1 MCKLLPKPSRNK
13 RCFAD
18 STASLAFSPRYA
30 APEVLQAF
38 EAGEKTIHASP
49 ALDIWAIGVIAYEL
63 LTDTPVFDRYTSRED
78 VISQLVG
85 RKPLPWE
92 DPATKDASLRKLRML
107 KRSITKCL
115 SREPKERPSAQAL
128 LDSWEKLFDTF
139 GGDVTML
146 PGETG
151 TKSMHA

>member
-1 MCKLLPKPSRNK
+1 
-13 RCFAD
+13 
-18 STASLAFSPRYA
+18 
-30 APEVLQAF
+30 VLHAF
-38 EAGEKTIHASP
+38 ENGEKTILASP

-63 LTDTPVFDRYTSRED
+63 LTDRPVFDRYTSREE

-92 DPATKDASLRKLRML
+92 DHATKEESLRKLRML

-115 SREPKERPSAQAL
+115 SREPKERPSAQEL

-139 GGDVTML
+139 GGDATVI

-151 TKSMHA
+151 SKSMTRDSGNVQEAGIKRGERGAAATLPETKGNDA